1 MGNWEW
7 EIGNQLYPL
16 NPLNPLPNFSLSI
29 TSVKSVKKSVAELL
43 SCDIML
49 GKLEVAIAR

>member
-7 EIGNQLYPL
+7 GIGNQLHPL
-16 NPLNPLPNFSLSI
+16 NPLKNPLPNFPLSI

-43 SCDIML
+43 SSYEF
-49 GKLEVAIAR
+49 K